1 MYIHRGIL
9 LVILMMFIFSPT
21 AQEWISN
28 NNAQWYR
35 PFIGWSVII
44 FMVFFSQ
51 RRFSH
56 RVRNKT
62 DV

>member
-9 LVILMMFIFSPT
+9 LLFLMMFVFSPT
-21 AQEWISN
+21 AQDWMSN

-35 PFIGWSVII
+35 PFIGWAFII
-44 FMVFFSQ
+44 FLAYISQ
-51 RRFSH
+51 FRQT
-56 RVRNKT
+56 RNKK